1 MRIGYTMYES
11 AHVFL
16 YLSKKLVQLTISK
29 KEKLILH
36 MIFYRD
42 PNPTEDHIFI
52 CGFHD
57 CAFMSLYIIGI
68 SFRTDCVVQH
78 DHKLFSLVMHELL
91 EYLCTLYT
99 FIYIYLFRRCNIFF
113 LRFIWMNMAQSNRMF
128 LADLLLNVRT
138 LKP

>member
-1 MRIGYTMYES
+1 MYES

-78 DHKLFSLVMHELL
+78 DHKLFFLVMHELL

-99 FIYIYLFRRCNIFF
+99 DIYIYIYIYFVDIIYFFSVLFKW
-113 LRFIWMNMAQSNRMF
+113 IWHSQIKSFSWFAFQYENSKTV
-128 LADLLLNVRT
+128 D
-138 LKP
+138 K

>member
-1 MRIGYTMYES
+1 MYES

-68 SFRTDCVVQH
+68 FLKAVGMFHNAYQTTSLFKPN
-78 DHKLFSLVMHELL
+78 KL
-91 EYLCTLYT
+91 
-99 FIYIYLFRRCNIFF
+99 
-113 LRFIWMNMAQSNRMF
+113 
-128 LADLLLNVRT
+128 
-138 LKP
+138 

>member
-1 MRIGYTMYES
+1 MYES

-99 FIYIYLFRRCNIFF
+99 HIYIFRRCNIVF
-113 LRFIWMNMAQSNRMF
+113 LRFIQMNMAQSNRKF
-128 LADLLLNVRT
+128 LADLLFSMRT